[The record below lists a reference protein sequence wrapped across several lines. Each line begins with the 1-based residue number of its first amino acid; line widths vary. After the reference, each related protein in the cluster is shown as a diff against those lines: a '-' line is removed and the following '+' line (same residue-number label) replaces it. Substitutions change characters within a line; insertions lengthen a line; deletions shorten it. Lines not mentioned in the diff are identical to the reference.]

1 MSESLF
7 VLMLTSVVS
16 WKMIIAQQTLSHLQM
31 LHVIPTSEWR
41 WWEKFL
47 WIWYQGLR
55 RWHCSFI
62 YACILDVV

>member
-31 LHVIPTSEWR
+31 LHVIPTSEWNLGKGMVFKLEFVTFER
-41 WWEKFL
+41 LALTQFF
-47 WIWYQGLR
+47 R
-55 RWHCSFI
+55 
-62 YACILDVV
+62 